1 MMSEADVLPERPRR
15 RRTRQEGAP
24 RRARATGP
32 TGGKKGHPIPW
43 LTLPADPTVTALLWR
58 ALEALSWERRWLV
71 WVAPP
76 RRPTAQ
82 ELRSRGL
89 DVRHVLV
96 VSLRPN
102 LNPLPITEQA
112 LASGH
117 CSAVLVWPDAVV
129 NQDQLARLQAAA
141 QQGNALCLLWPPLT
155 VAAETGVRTD
165 PLHPSQSATP

>member
-1 MMSEADVLPERPRR
+1 MMSEADVLPERTRR
-15 RRTRQEGAP
+15 RRTRQEGAS
-24 RRARATGP
+24 RRARAPGP
-32 TGGKKGHPIPW
+32 IGGKKGHPIPW
-43 LTLPADPTVTALLWR
+43 LTLPADPTGTALLWR

-96 VSLRPN
+96 VPLRPN

-117 CSAVLVWPDAVV
+117 CSAVLVWPGAAVS
-129 NQDQLARLQAAA
+129 QDQLARLQAAA
-141 QQGNALCLLWPPLT
+141 QQGDALCLLWPPLS

-165 PLHPSQSATP
+165 PLYPSQSAAP

>member
-15 RRTRQEGAP
+15 RRTRQEGASQ
-24 RRARATGP
+24 RARAPGP
-32 TGGKKGHPIPW
+32 IGGKKGHPIPW
-43 LTLPADPTVTALLWR
+43 LTLPADPTGTVLLWR

-76 RRPTAQ
+76 RRPTAR

-117 CSAVLVWPDAVV
+117 CSAVLVWPGFCCIIS
-129 NQDQLARLQAAA
+129 LRA
-141 QQGNALCLLWPPLT
+141 QFSYPRWALGC
-155 VAAETGVRTD
+155 
-165 PLHPSQSATP
+165 Q